1 MRKEKWLVCGSR
13 IKNNPK
19 YKDLVFNKLDKYYS
33 LHQELFDKGLWELEY
48 IIQGK
53 CPDSADVYAI
63 QWALERNIPVKDFHG
78 KKGHYLTRNAEMV
91 MFSDEVIA
99 FWNGYSYGTA
109 QTIGQAILQGKAVTV
124 IDLFK
129 ELKYFKGKIGVK
141 ND

>member
-19 YKDLVFNKLDKYYS
+19 YKELVFRELDRIYNM
-33 LHQELFDKGLWELEY
+33 HQEVIDKGLWMLDCV
-48 IIQGK
+48 IQGK

-63 QWALERNIPVKDFHG
+63 EWAL
-78 KKGHYLTRNAEMV
+78 KKGIHVEDFSGTKGNYLTRNSEMV
-91 MFSDEVIA
+91 LFADEIIA

-109 QTIGQAILQGKAVTV
+109 QTMGQAILQGKPITT

-129 ELKYFKGKIGVK
+129 EL
-141 ND
+141 